1 MYANKSFF
9 LLQKNEIKTL
19 CTLEDY
25 EIKIMKLLFPNSQ
38 WNGNDLIFLN
48 SQSAATT

>member
-25 EIKIMKLLFPNSQ
+25 EIKIMKLLFPIA
-38 WNGNDLIFLN
+38 NGM
-48 SQSAATT
+48 ATTLFS